1 MKMKENIK
9 YCHIPDE
16 GDLSFFFDHVHIFCN
31 EQISLHQQNTWELSY
46 VICGKGMRVIGD
58 TIEPFESGE
67 IILIPPNIPHYWSFN
82 EKETDSEGKIEN
94 ITLTFSEKL
103 LKDVKGVFEILR
115 EPINNIQEINNAI
128 SFSGETLRKLQRILL
143 KMKLQSEIERLSSLI
158 KIFAL
163 ISTPEIAATVG
174 SPVVTDKRSQRLQK
188 IYMYVMDNYQH
199 NITLELVSEHVGM
212 EKTAF
217 CVFFKKMTGNPFF
230 TFLTDYRINVAC
242 DMLLKTNKT
251 IAEVCIDSGFRD
263 VPYFNRVFKELKKT
277 TPGKYRLDPDFISV

>member
-1 MKMKENIK
+1 MKENIK

-16 GDLSFFFDHVHIFCN
+16 GDLSFFFDHVHISCN
-31 EQISLHQQNTWELSY
+31 EQISLHQQKTWELSY

-58 TIEPFESGE
+58 TIEAFESDE

-82 EKETDSEGKIEN
+82 ENETDREGKIEN

-103 LKDVKGVFEILR
+103 LKDAKGAFDMLR
-115 EPINNIQEINNAI
+115 EPIHNIQQINNAI
-128 SFSGETLRKLQRILL
+128 SFSGETLRKLQKILL
-143 KMKLQSEIERLSSLI
+143 KMKHESEIERLSSLI

-174 SPVVTDKRSQRLQK
+174 KPVVIDKRSQRLQK
-188 IYMYVMDNYQH
+188 IYLFVMDNYQH
-199 NITLELVSEHVGM
+199 NITLEQVAEHVGM

-217 CVFFKKMTGNPFF
+217 CVFFKKMTGNSFF
-230 TFLTDYRINVAC
+230 TFLANYRINVAC
-242 DMLLKTNKT
+242 DMLIKTTKT
-251 IAEVCIDSGFRD
+251 IAEISIDAGFRD

-277 TPGKYRLDPDFISV
+277 TPGKYRLDPDSISV